1 MDQNQS
7 SSHNLIN
14 FSKYKL
20 LFEFVTDLLQ
30 YQNVNYK
37 FRRNDHIRMF
47 LMEDIEA
54 YFERAQ
60 HEYINSSSN
69 TGSTSTLGG
78 EDPLTPAQIVEAWLF
93 DRSRLLEPNDVHKY
107 PRLRS
112 FSLKPPPTINIH
124 PSSSNHSKRNL
135 GSIYNES
142 RLKESNRSQS
152 TTRIIEQKLKGIY
165 IEILYDVK

>member
-1 MDQNQS
+1 M
-7 SSHNLIN
+7 IN
-14 FSKYKL
+14 FAKYKL

-60 HEYINSSSN
+60 HEHTNNTTSSGGG
-69 TGSTSTLGG
+69 GSTSTLGG
-78 EDPLTPAQIVEAWLF
+78 EDPLTPAQIFEAWLF

-107 PRLRS
+107 PRLRTY
-112 FSLKPPPTINIH
+112 SLKPPPQLSVH
-124 PSSSNHSKRNL
+124 PSFSNYSKRNL
-135 GSIYNES
+135 NRIYNES
-142 RLKESNRSQS
+142 RLKEANRSQS
-152 TTRIIEQKLKGIY
+152 TTRIVEQKQKGELCIF
-165 IEILYDVK
+165 